1 MTDQSGRGSATAATQ
16 AGSSWRVPVSIIAG
30 LLVVVAAIVAWK
42 IWPRHLPPASD
53 TVAVAKLTNNSSF
66 ASLPEPKRREYI
78 RALRKN
84 NETLVSALSSGR
96 ISHEEYDTAASY
108 VWLARQLDHMEGYFQ
123 LPAGAPRERFVAE
136 LADKSRKAGPSSA
149 PAISDTK
156 KRDQIVDQWMAD
168 WAADRRAQWEEFRK
182 ASKAKKT

>member
-1 MTDQSGRGSATAATQ
+1 MTDQVGRGSATAATQ
-16 AGSSWRVPVSIIAG
+16 GGSSRRLPIGIVAG
-30 LLVVVAAIVAWK
+30 VLVFIAAIVAWK
-42 IWPRHLPPASD
+42 IWPRHLPAASD
-53 TVAVAKLTNNSSF
+53 TVAVAKLTNSSSF

-84 NETLVSALSSGR
+84 NEALASALSSGK

-108 VWLARQLDHMEGYFQ
+108 VWLARQLDHMEGYFE
-123 LPAGAPRERFVAE
+123 LPKGAAREKFVAE
-136 LADKSRKAGPSSA
+136 LAEKSRKAGPSSA
-149 PAISDTK
+149 PTISDTK

-168 WAADRRAQWEEFRK
+168 WAADRRAQWEEYRK